1 MCVGGWVGGWV
12 LWLCVWEGG
21 VCVERGVCGV
31 CGGGMWGVCVAEYVC
46 MGYGVCVLCMWWDG
60 CICGVMCVVCM

>member
-1 MCVGGWVGGWV
+1 M
-12 LWLCVWEGG
+12 
-21 VCVERGVCGV
+21 ERGVCGV